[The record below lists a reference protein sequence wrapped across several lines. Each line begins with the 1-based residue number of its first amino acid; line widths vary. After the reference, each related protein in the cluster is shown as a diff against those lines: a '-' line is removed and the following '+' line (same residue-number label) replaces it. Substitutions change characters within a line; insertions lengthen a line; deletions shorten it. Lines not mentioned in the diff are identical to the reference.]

1 MSVLSRIVKS
11 AARRLWSRAV
21 ARVGGRFVAGMADT
35 SADAPAASFTP
46 KRNLY
51 EQMKQGRAA
60 DKDGHDHDHS
70 HR

>member
-11 AARRLWSRAV
+11 AARKLWSRAI

-46 KRNLY
+46 KRKLY
-51 EQMKQGRAA
+51 EQMKQGAA
-60 DKDGHDHDHS
+60 DGHDHGHDH
-70 HR
+70 R